1 MNATGMIEAGRAG
14 TGTNATLRGAVG
26 ELLRETLEVYRDDPT
41 ACSLLQGYA
50 ERLGEP
56 VRVALAGMAKAGKT
70 TLLNAIAGEGIALAE
85 ACRHPH
91 LVVWY
96 RHGPAP
102 RATAH
107 SVSGQART
115 LRLDRKDGRLVAD
128 LGSLA
133 AHEVDRLV
141 IEWPAEGLRALTL
154 IDTPGP
160 ASPPDSTDPASP
172 TNPAGMAGLPVPAAV
187 AVDADA
193 IVYLMR
199 HPREADL
206 DYLRA
211 LRDAAATGASNALVV
226 LSRADEIGAG
236 RIDSLI
242 SARACAEEY
251 AREGT
256 LRDLALGVVPVAGLV
271 ARAARTLRKDEFEAL
286 VEVSRLDRTT
296 RERLLLSA
304 DRFVRADEPEGI
316 GPDLRAI
323 LLERFGLFGIR
334 LASALIRGGIRRP
347 LPLAR
352 ELARRSGLADL
363 MDLMFAG
370 FVAHGTRLKA
380 CAILAGI
387 EALIRAH
394 PRAGTIRLA
403 ESLERV
409 RANAH
414 DFQELRIAAKV
425 HGGRLPVEPWL
436 AAEAGRLV
444 GGRGDAP
451 EDRLGDGTG
460 QAAEGA
466 SDEELR
472 TRALERLDRW
482 RKAAGNPRADQ
493 AAVEDYRIVIRSC
506 EATLALLASKAAPG
520 NTGTAR
526 VLLRPEP
533 GTGPVQHTQ
542 DQRRPAQ
549 R

>member
-1 MNATGMIEAGRAG
+1 MSGTGIIEAGMDG
-14 TGTNATLRGAVG
+14 TGTNTTIRGAVG
-26 ELLRETLEVYRDDPT
+26 ELLRETLEVYRDDPA
-41 ACSLLQGYA
+41 ACALLQGYA

-70 TLLNAIAGEGIALAE
+70 TLLNAIAGEGIALAG
-85 ACRHPH
+85 AGRHPH
-91 LVVWY
+91 MVVWY
-96 RHGPAP
+96 RYGPAP

-107 SVSGQART
+107 SASGQVRT

-128 LGSLA
+128 LGPLA
-133 AHEVDRLV
+133 AHGVERLV

-160 ASPPDSTDPASP
+160 APQQEAVSAP
-172 TNPAGMAGLPVPAAV
+172 PAGSAALPVPAAV

-193 IVYLMR
+193 TVYLMR

-206 DYLRA
+206 DCLRA
-211 LRDAAATGASNALVV
+211 LRDASATGPEAVNALVV

-242 SARACAEEY
+242 SARGCAEEY
-251 AREGT
+251 ARDG
-256 LRDLALGVVPVAGLV
+256 LLGDLALGVVPVAGLV

-286 VEVSRLDRTT
+286 VELSGLDRTT

-304 DRFVRADEPEGI
+304 DRFVRPDGPEGI
-316 GPDLRAI
+316 GQDLRAR

-347 LPLAR
+347 SPLAR
-352 ELARRSGLADL
+352 ELVRRSGLAEL
-363 MDLMFAG
+363 MDLIFAG

-380 CAILAGI
+380 CAILNGI
-387 EALIRAH
+387 EALLRTR
-394 PRAGTIRLA
+394 PRAGTLRLA

-414 DFQELRIAAKV
+414 DFRELRIAAKV
-425 HGGRLPVEPWL
+425 HGGRLRLEPWL

-444 GGRGDAP
+444 GGCGDAP
-451 EDRLGDGTG
+451 ADRLGLE
-460 QAAEGA
+460 QGA
-466 SDEELR
+466 SIDALR
-472 TRALERLDRW
+472 ARALECLDRW
-482 RKAAGNPRADQ
+482 RKAADDPLADR
-493 AAVEDYRIVIRSC
+493 AAVEDCRSVIRGC
-506 EATLALLASKAAPG
+506 EAALALLASGTAPDSA
-520 NTGTAR
+520 GTAR

-533 GTGPVQHTQ
+533 GAGPVHHAQ
-542 DQRRPAQ
+542 DQSRPDQ